1 MSPDKS
7 FIKYAITLLQVLRD
21 KGGQLRLAETIE
33 AAAER
38 LGLANWQLDQPG
50 FGGEPSIRTDLTWA
64 RAHLIS
70 WGYLTLVPPDQVRLS
85 ATGSAASNTG
95 SIASAEELFSNSQR
109 RFISRLQAA
118 APAGSSTIAAAAGRA
133 PAPPAP
139 EMTPAAPAPAAEP
152 PPQAPVPEV
161 APVPAMEPVPVAV
174 SMPMVPP
181 APIEAPAQEV
191 TPTASPAPG
200 AAFNREGLPTWR
212 DLGTV
217 PGNELISILD
227 SLNPAIFGKLLE
239 NLLSRQGF
247 TEVSITERLDDGSIS
262 GIGTL
267 AINPLVGIKGM
278 LHIKKTQVPISRA
291 LIREFRGTL
300 VGRASKGIFV
310 TTGRFT
316 PEAREEAGRDGVD
329 PIDLFDGIQLVRML
343 EELEIAVKARTVY
356 DLDPLFFE
364 I

>member
-38 LGLANWQLDQPG
+38 LGLASWQLDQPG

-70 WGYLTLVPPDQVRLS
+70 WGYLTLVAPGQVRLS
-85 ATGSAASNTG
+85 AQGAAASNTG
-95 SIASAEELFSNSQR
+95 SIASAEELFSDSQR
-109 RFISRLQAA
+109 RFISGLQQAA
-118 APAGSSTIAAAAGRA
+118 ASATTGRP
-133 PAPPAP
+133 PAPPTP
-139 EMTPAAPAPAAEP
+139 VVTPAATGPIAEIPPSAPEP
-152 PPQAPVPEV
+152 VV
-161 APVPAMEPVPVAV
+161 TPVPAMETTAVAPPVPVI
-174 SMPMVPP
+174 PP
-181 APIEAPAQEV
+181 EPVTARPQEV
-191 TPTASPAPG
+191 VSEAAS
-200 AAFNREGLPTWR
+200 AAASNREGLPTSR
-212 DLGTV
+212 DLGTIK
-217 PGNELISILD
+217 GDDLIPILD
-227 SLNPAIFGKLLE
+227 SLNEAIFGKLLE

-247 TEVSITERLDDGSIS
+247 TDVSITERLEDGSIS

-267 AINPLVGIKGM
+267 AINPLLGLKGM
-278 LHIKKTQVPISRA
+278 LHIKKTQIPISRA

-316 PEAREEAGRDGVD
+316 PEARAEAEREGVD
-329 PIDLFDGIQLVRML
+329 PIDLFDGLQLVRML
-343 EELEIAVKARTVY
+343 EELELVVKARTVY

-364 I
+364 V

>member
-7 FIKYAITLLQVLRD
+7 FIKYAIPLLQALRD
-21 KGGQLRLAETIE
+21 QGGQLRLAESIE
-33 AAAER
+33 ATRDR
-38 LGLANWQLDQPG
+38 LGLTDWQLDQPG
-50 FGGEPSIRTDLTWA
+50 LGTEPSIRTGLTWA

-70 WGYLTLVPPDQVRLS
+70 WGYLNLVQPDQIRLTAS
-85 ATGSAASNTG
+85 GLAASDSGAFPDATE
-95 SIASAEELFSNSQR
+95 ALFNDSQR
-109 RFISRLQAA
+109 RFIAGLQVADTSDASSPVAA
-118 APAGSSTIAAAAGRA
+118 INPS
-133 PAPPAP
+133 APPAP
-139 EMTPAAPAPAAEP
+139 EPSRASA
-152 PPQAPVPEV
+152 
-161 APVPAMEPVPVAV
+161 
-174 SMPMVPP
+174 S
-181 APIEAPAQEV
+181 EAG
-191 TPTASPAPG
+191 SD
-200 AAFNREGLPTWR
+200 GLPTSR

-217 PGNELISILD
+217 PGNELIPILD
-227 SLNPAIFGKLLE
+227 SLNPTIFGRLLE
-239 NLLSRQGF
+239 KLLSRQRF
-247 TEVSITERLDDGSIS
+247 TEVRITERLEDGSIS

-316 PEAREEAGRDGVD
+316 PEAREEADRDGVD
-329 PIDLFDGIQLVRML
+329 PIDLVDGIQLIRML

-364 I
+364 G